1 MREKVLQTPSGAS
14 VTADGKKIKATK
26 KKRYSGS
33 IGGDIAII
41 LLLVLVG
48 LFMLF
53 PIYLSVIQSLK
64 PPEELF
70 IYPPRMYPMRPTTQN
85 FSDLMFVA
93 SNMWVPFSRYLFN
106 SVFVAV
112 SVTVVQLMF
121 ACSAAYALAKVNFP
135 GRALLNKM
143 IEIALLFTSTV
154 TYIMQY
160 MVMAT
165 LGMID
170 TYFALILPYISTAM
184 GLFLMRQFIGQLPN
198 SMIEAAHL
206 DGAGHFRICWQVV
219 MPNVKPAWITL
230 IIFAFNGA
238 WQITG
243 YSFIYNEA
251 LKTIP
256 TVMSQIG
263 AGGIARAGVA
273 AAATVILMLPPMIL
287 FIFCQSNVMETMAHS
302 GLKE

>member
-1 MREKVLQTPSGAS
+1 MRV
-14 VTADGKKIKATK
+14 I
-26 KKRYSGS
+26 KKRKMYSGS
-33 IGGDIAII
+33 LGGDIAIF
-41 LLLVLVG
+41 LLLFIVG

-53 PIYLSVIQSLK
+53 PIYLSIIQSMK
-64 PPEELF
+64 PPEEFF
-70 IYPPRMYPMRPTTQN
+70 IFPPKMYPMRPTGQN

-93 SNMWVPFSRYLFN
+93 SNMWVPFSRYVFN
-106 SVFVAV
+106 SALVAIT
-112 SVTVVQLMF
+112 VTVSQLVF
-121 ACSAAYALAKVNFP
+121 ACSAAYALAKVKFP
-135 GRALLNKM
+135 GAKFLNKL

-160 MVMAT
+160 IVMAKF
-165 LGMID
+165 GMID
-170 TYFALILPYISTAM
+170 TYFAITLPFIATSM
-184 GLFLMRQFIGQLPN
+184 GLFLMRQFIGQIPD

-206 DGAGHFRICWQVV
+206 DGAGHIRICWQIV

-251 LKTIP
+251 LKPIP
-256 TVMSQIG
+256 TVMQQIG
-263 AGGIARAGVA
+263 AAGLARAGVA
-273 AAATVILMLPPMIL
+273 SAATVILMVPPMIL
-287 FIFCQSNVMETMAHS
+287 FMICQSNVMETMAHS